1 MSEVRAGV
9 SIYQPCASEMTL
21 RPHPES
27 EILFF
32 TLSTDH
38 VWFVLNTIGS
48 DLAAEAEAMERLAEL
63 ASEAAARLRAL
74 PTVMAG
80 ATTDGGGARP

>member
-9 SIYQPCASEMTL
+9 SIYQPRASEMTL

-27 EILFF
+27 ETLFF

-38 VWFVLNTIGS
+38 VWFALNAADS
-48 DLAAEAEAMERLAEL
+48 DVAAEAEAMDRLAEL
-63 ASEAAARLRAL
+63 ATEAAARLRAL
-74 PTVMAG
+74 HTVMAG
-80 ATTDGGGARP
+80 ATAEGGGGRS